1 MLMKSLSLAAA
12 GLLAA
17 PAAHAF
23 LIPAEISESDL
34 KIVQEVEFAE
44 PKIAEVQPI
53 DLECPGCP
61 LNIKGRFGQDIQIK
75 TERPNHLELLFS
87 IEHRP
92 EGGDRLLVNN
102 FELYPFAD
110 PFSSS
115 LIAPQ
120 VLDDDTAVE
129 RRHDHHGGGEE
140 EGHRRGKHHRRPK
153 PQAQRLGF
161 GLHVSPVQKD
171 TDGKFELIEVELQ
184 VIEVGYTFVDNIPK
198 VKVNL
203 VKDQDGKLLMTTV
216 EKSTP
221 ESIVEV
227 PEEDKPAAECNTA
240 ICQLMAAAHEKMEQ
254 LRKMRLPGCHGGN
267 KEGMGMRPA
276 FHHGEPH
283 GEHHHGGHHGHSEPR
298 PGHMAMRE
306 HSWGKLFKNI
316 TSHILLPVLIG
327 IVAGVAVSLI
337 GMAVGT
343 VIVAMWRFFRKPTH
357 TSRRHSRRH
366 SLHKASHK
374 EAVVAEEKSGLL
386 AAEEEEQDAP
396 PAYRDAETTTTKPAE
411 EV

>member
-12 GLLAA
+12 AGLLAA
-17 PAAHAF
+17 PAANAF
-23 LIPAEISESDL
+23 LIPPEISESDL
-34 KIVQEVEFAE
+34 KIAQEVEFAE

-61 LNIKGRFGQDIQIK
+61 LNIKGRFGQDIQVK
-75 TERPNHLELLFS
+75 TGRPNHLELLFA

-92 EGGDRLLVNN
+92 EGGDRLLVND

-110 PFSSS
+110 PFSSN
-115 LIAPQ
+115 LMAPQ
-120 VLDDDTAVE
+120 VLDDGAEVE
-129 RRHDHHGGGEE
+129 KRHDHHGGEE
-140 EGHRRGKHHRRPK
+140 DGHRRGKHHRRPK

-171 TDGKFELIEVELQ
+171 TDGNFELIEIELQ
-184 VIEVGYTFVDNIPK
+184 VIEVGYTFVENIPK
-198 VKVNL
+198 VRVNL
-203 VKDQDGKLLMTTV
+203 VKDQEGKLLMTTV
-216 EKSTP
+216 EKTAP
-221 ESIVEV
+221 QTIVEV
-227 PEEDKPAAECNTA
+227 SDEDKPAECTTR

-276 FHHGEPH
+276 FHHG

-298 PGHMAMRE
+298 PGRMGMRE

-327 IVAGVAVSLI
+327 LVAGVAVSLI

-343 VIVAMWRFFRKPTH
+343 VIVGLWRFFRKPTH

-386 AAEEEEQDAP
+386 AEEEQDAP
-396 PAYRDAETTTTKPAE
+396 PAYQDAETNTAAKPAG

>member
-23 LIPAEISESDL
+23 LIPPEISESDL

-61 LNIKGRFGQDIQIK
+61 LNIKGRFGQDIQVK
-75 TERPNHLELLFS
+75 TDRPNHLELLFS

-92 EGGDRLLVNN
+92 EGGDRLMVND

-120 VLDDDTAVE
+120 VLDDNTEVE
-129 RRHDHHGGGEE
+129 KRHDHHGGEE
-140 EGHRRGKHHRRPK
+140 DGHRRAKHHRRPK
-153 PQAQRLGF
+153 PQPQRLGF
-161 GLHVSPVQKD
+161 GLHVSPIQKD
-171 TDGKFELIEVELQ
+171 TNGKLELIEVELQ
-184 VIEVGYTFVDNIPK
+184 IIEIGYSFVDSIPK
-198 VKVNL
+198 LKVNL
-203 VKDQDGKLLMTTV
+203 VKDQDGKLLMTTIEKASPEKLV
-216 EKSTP
+216 EMS
-221 ESIVEV
+221 
-227 PEEDKPAAECNTA
+227 EEDKPAEECTTTL
-240 ICQLMAAAHEKMEQ
+240 CQLMAAAHEKMEQ
-254 LRKMRLPGCHGGN
+254 LRKMRLPGCHGG
-267 KEGMGMRPA
+267 KEGMGMKPSFNR
-276 FHHGEPH
+276 PH
-283 GEHHHGGHHGHSEPR
+283 GEHHRGGHHEPR

-327 IVAGVAVSLI
+327 IVAGVSVSLI

-343 VIVAMWRFFRKPTH
+343 VIVALWRFFRKPSH
-357 TSRRHSRRH
+357 TRRHSRRH
-366 SLHKASHK
+366 SLHKTSHK

-386 AAEEEEQDAP
+386 AEEEEQDAP
-396 PAYRDAETTTTKPAE
+396 PAYQDADTTTTTKPAE

>member
-1 MLMKSLSLAAA
+1 MLMKSLSFAAA

-23 LIPAEISESDL
+23 LIPPEISESDL

-44 PKIAEVQPI
+44 PKIAEVQSI

-61 LNIKGRFGQDIQIK
+61 LSIKGRFGQDIQVK
-75 TERPNHLELLFS
+75 TDRPNHLELLFA

-92 EGGDRLLVNN
+92 EGGDRLLVND

-110 PFSSS
+110 PFSSN

-120 VLDDDTAVE
+120 VLDDSTKGE
-129 RRHDHHGGGEE
+129 KRHDHHGGEE
-140 EGHRRGKHHRRPK
+140 DGHRRGKHHRRPK

-171 TDGKFELIEVELQ
+171 TDGNFELVEVELQ
-184 VIEVGYTFVDNIPK
+184 VIEVGYTFIDNIPK
-198 VKVNL
+198 LKVNL
-203 VKDQDGKLLMTTV
+203 VKDQDGKLLMTTI

-221 ESIVEV
+221 QQIVGGS
-227 PEEDKPAAECNTA
+227 EEDKPAECATT

-254 LRKMRLPGCHGGN
+254 LRKMRLPGCHGG
-267 KEGMGMRPA
+267 KAGMGKERPEPF
-276 FHHGEPH
+276 FHRHG

-298 PGHMAMRE
+298 PGHMTMRE

-357 TSRRHSRRH
+357 TRRHSRRH

-386 AAEEEEQDAP
+386 AAEEEQDAP
-396 PAYRDAETTTTKPAE
+396 PAYQDAETTTVKPVE